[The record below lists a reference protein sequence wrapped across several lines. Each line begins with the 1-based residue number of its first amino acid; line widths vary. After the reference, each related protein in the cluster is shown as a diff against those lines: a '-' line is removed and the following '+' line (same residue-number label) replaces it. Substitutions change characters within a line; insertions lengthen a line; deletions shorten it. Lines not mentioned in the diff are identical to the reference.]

1 MSTPKKIALITDA
14 WHPQVNGVV
23 QTLNRVTEHLKN
35 MGHQLE
41 IIQPQTFH
49 TLPCPSYP
57 EVPLAIFPSKQIR
70 RRLEKFNPDH
80 VHIATEGPL
89 GICAWRY
96 CSKKKWAFTTAFHT
110 QFPEYLHHRC
120 RFPLSISYALI
131 RWFHNSGS
139 GTMVSTSTIQKNLRD
154 RGFQYVKPWCRGV
167 APDVFK
173 PGPTE
178 LLDLPKPI
186 HLYVGRVAVEKNI
199 DAFLAIPLQGSKVVI
214 GSGPALAQ
222 LQQKFPEV
230 HFLGKMQGQ
239 DLVNGYASADV
250 FVFPSKT
257 DTYGLVMLES
267 LACGTPVAAYPVQGP
282 LDVITDPSVGSLNSN
297 LKVAIEQALTLK
309 RDDAIRFAQ
318 QHSWG
323 NCAQMFFDNLV
334 PKV

>member
-1 MSTPKKIALITDA
+1 MSVSKKIALITDA

-23 QTLNRVTEHLKN
+23 QTLSRVTDHLKN

-41 IIQPQTFH
+41 IIEPQSFK

-57 EVPLAIFPSKQIR
+57 EIPLALFSSKQIR
-70 RRLEKFNPDH
+70 RRLEDFDPDH
-80 VHIATEGPL
+80 IHIATEGPL
-89 GICAWRY
+89 GISAWR
-96 CSKKKWAFTTAFHT
+96 CCAKKKWAFTTAFHT

-131 RWFHNSGS
+131 RWFHNSS
-139 GTMVSTSTIQKNLRD
+139 KGTMVSTPTIQKNLRD
-154 RGFQYVKPWCRGV
+154 RGFQHVKPWCRGV
-167 APDVFK
+167 DPNQFK
-173 PGPTE
+173 PVPTVA
-178 LLDLPKPI
+178 LDFPRPI

-199 DAFLAIPLQGSKVVI
+199 EAFLALPLKGSKVVI

-230 HFLGKMQGQ
+230 HFLGKMKGQ

-282 LDVITDPSVGSLNSN
+282 LDVITDPSVGCLNDD
-297 LKVAIEQALTLK
+297 LQVAIEKALTLN
-309 RDDAIRFAQ
+309 RDDALRFAQ
-318 QHSWG
+318 QHTWE
-323 NCAQMFFDNLV
+323 NCAQVFYDHLV
-334 PKV
+334 PKT